1 MSIIDFRYRPATR
14 EVLDSVALNPV
25 YKKFCSRTPFR
36 TQPVTSLPEAVQEM
50 LELGVRKAVV
60 TGRDI
65 ESTYASAST
74 NEQVLQY
81 MQHAPDLFLAFYG
94 FDPHKGMSAVRAL
107 RDAVEEHGF
116 TGAAMD
122 PSMAH
127 LPVSDRKLYP
137 LYTVC
142 CELGIPLVATTGLSP
157 FMPGVVL
164 SHTAPSHF
172 DQVATDFPDLR
183 LIISHACYPWVDE
196 ALAVAMRHDQ
206 VYLDFSAVESM
217 PRVKEILLQAA
228 LAPLSR
234 HKVLFSSASP
244 FVHIRQALQFYHDL
258 DLPVEA
264 HEAIM
269 YGNAATLLNLAE

>member
-25 YKKFCSRTPFR
+25 YKEFCSRTPFLA
-36 TQPVTSLPEAVQEM
+36 QPVTSLPEAVQEL
-50 LELGVRKAVV
+50 LELDVRKAVI

-65 ESTYASAST
+65 ESTYASMPT
-74 NEQVLQY
+74 NDQILQY
-81 MQHAPDLFLAFYG
+81 MRHAPDLFLGFYG

-107 RDAVEEHGF
+107 RHAVEEHGF

-122 PSMAH
+122 PAMAH

-142 CELGIPLVATTGLSP
+142 CELSIPLVATTGLSP

-164 SHTAPSHF
+164 SHTAPCHF

-196 ALAVAMRHDQ
+196 ALAVVMRHDQ
-206 VYLDFSAVESM
+206 VYLDFSAVEAM
-217 PRVKEILLQAA
+217 PGVRESLLQAA
-228 LAPLSR
+228 LAPLTR

-244 FVHIRQALQFYHDL
+244 FVQIRQAVQCYHDL
-258 DLPVEA
+258 ELPA
-264 HEAIM
+264 AAQEAIM
-269 YGNAATLLNLAE
+269 HGNAATLLNLAE